1 MAKKTNRKSAK
12 GFANGIKEDLL
23 DLIDIQYNE
32 LMKETITDLT
42 FEKIGGK
49 PVSPV
54 LTGFFASSWKVS
66 TKEIR
71 QYDPKRKFKPSS
83 EIKRQ
88 GNRLAPGYR
97 PYLEIRHY
105 IPKVSS
111 KSPVYIGNT
120 VTYAAQAIA
129 SPKNQIIE
137 YILGP
142 QGLDEK
148 IDRIFRDNR
157 PSMLMTVDSPTY
169 QRI

>member
-71 QYDPKRKFKPSS
+71 QYDPKRKFKPWS

-88 GNRLAPGYR
+88 GNRLAHGYR

-105 IPKVSS
+105 IP
-111 KSPVYIGNT
+111 
-120 VTYAAQAIA
+120 
-129 SPKNQIIE
+129 
-137 YILGP
+137 
-142 QGLDEK
+142 
-148 IDRIFRDNR
+148 
-157 PSMLMTVDSPTY
+157 
-169 QRI
+169 